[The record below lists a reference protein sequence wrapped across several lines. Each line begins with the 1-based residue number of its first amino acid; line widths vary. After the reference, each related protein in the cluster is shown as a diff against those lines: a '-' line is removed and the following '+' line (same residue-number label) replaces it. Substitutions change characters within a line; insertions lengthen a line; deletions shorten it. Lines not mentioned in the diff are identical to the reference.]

1 MSTVDET
8 PETSMPEP
16 EDPELPR
23 LSQTPQM
30 SQTSQTP
37 PAPPAE
43 PLDRV
48 EPLNLA
54 RKPFLNSRPVVRVS
68 LLLWLIGLALLLWNV
83 VQFQRYLEDS
93 AEKRAQI
100 EQGDREIA
108 RQRKASSDLE
118 TQLAGLDLDKLNEQ
132 VEFLNQ
138 KIDERTF
145 SWSLLLDRIAEVLP
159 NDVRLVRM
167 TPRTGDRDRAASTQR
182 ARQATGNAP
191 RRILLEISG
200 ETRNDGALLQFVDN
214 LFAHPAFADPDLT
227 REERQE
233 ETGNL
238 VTFELKVQ
246 YIPGGA
252 PQGAVIEEEG
262 PAIQEIP
269 MPPIPGKAPAAGIG
283 GPGNG
288 APVTGAPPSGEGRP

>member
-8 PETSMPEP
+8 PETSTPEP
-16 EDPELPR
+16 EETALP
-23 LSQTPQM
+23 SV
-30 SQTSQTP
+30 SP
-37 PAPPAE
+37 PAVTLPPAA
-43 PLDRV
+43 PLDRI

-54 RKPFLNSRPVVRVS
+54 RRPFLNSRPVVRVS
-68 LLLWLIGLALLLWNV
+68 LLLWLLGLALLLWNV

-108 RQRKASSDLE
+108 RQQKANSDL
-118 TQLAGLDLDKLNEQ
+118 QNRLAGLDLDKLNQQ

-145 SWSLLLDRIAEVLP
+145 SWSLLLDRVAEVLP
-159 NDVRLVRM
+159 NDVRLVRL
-167 TPRTGDRDRAASTQR
+167 TPRTSDRDRSGVAAAQR
-182 ARQATGNAP
+182 ARLATGNAP
-191 RRILLEISG
+191 QRILLEISG

-214 LFAHPAFADPDLT
+214 LFAHPAFADPNPT
-227 REERQE
+227 REERRE

-238 VTFELKVQ
+238 VAFELKVL

-262 PAIQEIP
+262 PALQEMP
-269 MPPIPGKAPAAGIG
+269 MPGKAPS
-283 GPGNG
+283 PS
-288 APVTGAPPSGEGRP
+288 TGAPGTGTPPGTPGGGRP